1 VAKNTPK
8 HRIILKYLSFQSFN
22 SPFAKEGRR
31 KFLLAAILIL
41 TAAVLLVP
49 DIVSTKWFCGFL
61 ETRIS
66 NAVKRLVKIENLKWQ
81 WSEGLLI
88 QGFSIA
94 DDPNFSHQPILSV
107 VSAKLLINIEI
118 FGNRRLC
125 LNFICRGADIR
136 LIRDRKGESNLEK
149 LLSQIISAEDKQKE
163 KSQPPFF
170 LPLDVQSDI
179 HLNDFSF
186 LAEDRL
192 REKQLALKN
201 ASLYLDMPS
210 LYSEPITLTLS
221 SDAELDGKK
230 FPQIRLKAMSKNL
243 FDAEGAL
250 NLNGGEI
257 KAVLPGL
264 QLDICGD
271 LSAREIKSDISLDL
285 EPLSDI
291 LKPFLPPPMSDNE
304 LSGKVK
310 FIAET
315 SGDPSQAFDFDM
327 RLEGF
332 DVNISGELLKGKH
345 LGPLNF
351 RIANKGDFDS
361 GKEKLSVEAGEIHL
375 DNSRLIWSGTAS
387 GILHGSPDSV
397 DIKINPLEINL
408 EEFLTSMRAVMPR
421 LISGSEIKG
430 NLKLRGETQGNFRK
444 AFSFDANLEGDK
456 VSISGNLLKGKHLG
470 PLNFRISDKGDFDSD
485 KGKLSVEAG
494 EIRIG
499 NSRFVYNG
507 VLESLHDSPAINLN
521 LSRLRFDLGE
531 LLNAAS
537 DFLPEKFPL
546 SFNSGDKRQ
555 SPILEAQDAVFSGPL
570 SAGPNPAEINDLS
583 LNVPDFQFNSDKI
596 KLSGS
601 EIKLM
606 IPHVKTTLRDFFPED
621 AYLTAS
627 LNLDSLSIMGE
638 KEIAVRDLEIPNLS
652 FKSEQIRKSETALF
666 GIVSSFSLQES
677 LAVAEFNMP
686 SLFGVAGLRHS
697 LTAECALSNT
707 DAEVKLRELKISA
720 PVLAIEKKK
729 SSSLKTSLELDTRI
743 NSATL
748 RRLSPLKLD
757 ISGARSRV
765 IVGVPG
771 ESRKLVSLEI
781 QADAKDT
788 GKNLLNTKG
797 NLSTSLD
804 MLSKNFA
811 SLFISHLEKSDLK
824 GDAEFGWNFSGRLP
838 NDAEVK
844 KLSTF
849 STTDVEQNLSFL
861 EQLDIFTQ
869 MKAVEADVKL
879 GKQKRVKIKSLSTS
893 PMRYSFDRKT
903 GNGKLSGEI
912 SAEGIEEIPSQKL
925 EKPLSLYLSFSA
937 NHHYFQSVSISQSA
951 EIKPSDIKANLD
963 VSLYGIDKML
973 QKGLDSP
980 LSLWHNN
987 LGGKIRT
994 VVSVPN
1000 TANVSSFLPWLD
1012 IKGGADADA
1021 EAESVPGKSISAKAR
1036 INVSDADFRAGNA
1049 FTMKGLN
1056 ADVRIGKHY
1065 KILKEQNPNAE
1076 QKAGPEKKVR
1086 PLSAEVMETNPQ
1098 KPFTSGVGAV
1108 QSFLNKMQKQVN
1120 VSHTFSFASARIGA
1134 KPPQFEIGQTV
1145 TDLDLSRELPGLD
1158 HFRIDLLGGSVVGSV
1173 LTSEKS
1179 GAGSE
1184 PLYFVKLRLSFS
1196 GLDMEK
1202 IFPDMTYKAGDAEVS
1217 GQLSL
1222 SFPLRTELK
1231 PLLQETQLDIQF
1243 THIGHRAVE
1252 RMLYALDPYE
1262 SNEAIVS
1269 QRELFRKGIPRRIA
1283 IAVKDGNLSL
1293 SGEIE
1298 AKGILLEIPR
1308 LERLNIANISGIDK
1322 LGEYLIHLKAI
1333 AEILKI
1339 TSANVLKI
1347 KENGT
1352 ITMDRDG

>member
-1 VAKNTPK
+1 M
-8 HRIILKYLSFQSFN
+8 
-22 SPFAKEGRR
+22 
-31 KFLLAAILIL
+31 LIL
-41 TAAVLLVP
+41 TAAVLLLP
-49 DIVSTKWFCGFL
+49 DIVSTKWFSSFL

-66 NAVKRLVKIENLKWQ
+66 NAVKRLVRIENLKWK
-81 WSEGLLI
+81 WSEGVLI

-94 DDPNFSHQPILSV
+94 DDPDFSHQPMLSV
-107 VSAKLLINIEI
+107 ISAKLDVNIQF
-118 FGNRRLC
+118 FGNKCLF
-125 LNFICRGADIR
+125 LNFMSEGANLR

-149 LLSQIISAEDKQKE
+149 FLSNVSSGKDEQKE
-163 KSQPPFF
+163 KSQILLF
-170 LPLDVQSDI
+170 LPIDIQSKIDI
-179 HLNDFSF
+179 NDFSF

-201 ASLYLDMPS
+201 ASLHLDMPS
-210 LYSEPITLTLS
+210 LYSEAIMLTLL
-221 SDAELDGKK
+221 SDAELDGKNRS
-230 FPQIRLKAMSKNL
+230 PIRLKAMIRNL
-243 FDAEGAL
+243 FDAQGAL
-250 NLNGGEI
+250 NLNGIYGEI
-257 KAVLPGL
+257 NAAIPGV
-264 QLDICGD
+264 QLDICCD

-291 LKPFLPPPMSDNE
+291 LKHFLPAPMSDNE
-304 LSGKVK
+304 LSGKVN

-315 SGDPSQAFDFDM
+315 GNPLQAFDFDM

-332 DVNISGELLKGKH
+332 GVRVSGDLLKGEH
-345 LGPLNF
+345 LGPVNF
-351 RIANKGDFDS
+351 KIANKGDFDS

-387 GILHGSPDSV
+387 GILHGAPDSV

-430 NLKLRGETQGNFRK
+430 NLKLRGETSGNFLK

-456 VSISGNLLKGKHLG
+456 VSISGDLLKGKHLDTF
-470 PLNFRISDKGDFDSD
+470 NFKLSDKGVFDSD

-494 EIRIG
+494 EIHIG

-507 VLESLHDSPAINLN
+507 VLDSLHDSPAINLN

-546 SFNSGDKRQ
+546 TFNSKDKKF
-555 SPILEAQDAVFSGPL
+555 SPILEARDAVFSGPL
-570 SAGPNPAEINDLS
+570 SAGANLAEINGLS
-583 LNVPDFQFNSDKI
+583 LDIPDFQFNSDKL

-601 EIKLM
+601 EIKLL
-606 IPHVKTTLRDFFPED
+606 IPHVKTTLRKFFPES
-621 AYLTAS
+621 AELSAS
-627 LNLDSLSIMGE
+627 LNSDSLNIKGE
-638 KEIAVRDLEIPNLS
+638 KEIAVRDLKISNLS
-652 FKSEQIRKSETALF
+652 FKSEQIRKSETAMF
-666 GIVSSFSLQES
+666 GIVSRFSLQES

-686 SLFGVAGLRHS
+686 SLFGVTGLRHS

-707 DAEVKLRELKISA
+707 DAEVTLRELKIFA

-748 RRLSPLKLD
+748 RCLSPLKLD

-788 GKNLLNTKG
+788 GKTLLNTKG

-804 MLSKNFA
+804 MLSKNFP
-811 SLFISHLEKSDLK
+811 SLFLPHIEKSDLK

-838 NDAEVK
+838 NEK
-844 KLSTF
+844 EINKLSTF
-849 STTDVEQNLSFL
+849 STTDIEQNLSFL

-893 PMRYSFDRKT
+893 PMRYSFDRKS

-937 NHHYFQSVSISQSA
+937 NHHYFQSLLISQSA

-963 VSLYGIDKML
+963 VSFYGIDKML

-987 LGGKIRT
+987 LGGKIRA

-1000 TANVSSFLPWLD
+1000 TANVSLFLPGLD

-1056 ADVRIGKHY
+1056 ADVHIGKHY

-1076 QKAGPEKKVR
+1076 PKDGYEKKVR
-1086 PLSAEVMETNPQ
+1086 PLSAEVMEASPQ
-1098 KPFTSGVGAV
+1098 KPFISGVGAV
-1108 QSFLNKMQKQVN
+1108 QNFISKTQKRVN
-1120 VSHTFSFASARIGA
+1120 MSHTFSFTSARIGA
-1134 KPPQFEIGQTV
+1134 RQPQFEIGQTV

-1158 HFRIDLLGGSVVGSV
+1158 YFRIDLLGGSVTGSV
-1173 LTSEKS
+1173 LTWEKS

-1269 QRELFRKGIPRRIA
+1269 QRELFRKGMPRRIA

-1322 LGEYLIHLKAI
+1322 LGEYLIHLKTI
-1333 AEILKI
+1333 AETLKI
-1339 TSANVLKI
+1339 TSANTLRI
-1347 KENGT
+1347 GEDGT
-1352 ITMDRDG
+1352 ITMDKN